1 MVPVWT
7 PARISQDKEGW
18 EGQKWI
24 EAEGHR
30 DIVVK
35 LVTIDVVCRKGI
47 KVFRKQTYHLK
58 QEVNDQN
65 LYYKAECS
73 EESVS

>member
-24 EAEGHR
+24 EAEGHG

-47 KVFRKQTYHLK
+47 KVFRKKNISSQTRS
-58 QEVNDQN
+58 Q
-65 LYYKAECS
+65 
-73 EESVS
+73 

>member
-1 MVPVWT
+1 M
-7 PARISQDKEGW
+7 E
-18 EGQKWI
+18 I
-24 EAEGHR
+24 EAEGHG

-47 KVFRKQTYHLK
+47 KVFRKKIYHLK